1 MKQLVI
7 TTIAAALLVAGTS
20 ATGAG
25 PLGQLAQAEGGDSV
39 RVEAGISSASGGLRL
54 NEILASNRA
63 GRLDDE
69 GQTSDWIEIHNP
81 GASPMRLGGYR
92 LTNDSNVPDKWAFPN
107 NRIPAGGYHLVWMS
121 GLDRVSLAPQALR
134 TSAATVP
141 FETILIKPGA
151 DWRYLLGSGNRQST
165 IGWTAV
171 GFDDS
176 GFAVGPA
183 GFGYGDEDDATELP
197 FGTTAVL
204 IRREFTLKEP
214 LMSESLVLQVDY
226 DDGFAAYLN
235 GTRVAAVNA
244 LAGEPGLD
252 SVASGSREAGFAE
265 RFDLSAHAGLLRQG
279 KNVLAVAGLNTHRE
293 SSDMSL
299 RIALGVLPSV
309 CHANFRLKKEGG
321 RLYLVAPDG
330 SIADQVKYEQQ
341 MADQSLGRPSTAPA
355 LWGFFLTPTPGASNA
370 GPQQVKPVDSKLV
383 FSPKPGVYET
393 GVDVRITAEASNSV
407 DIRYTRDGAEPT
419 AESKRVDGLIQLDKT
434 GLFRAAAFVG
444 RERVGAI
451 KSATYLVGRQPTLPV
466 MSISMK
472 PEDFYEV
479 HMRSSATGRGS
490 ERTSHMELFNTKGK
504 RKVSTGFGLRLH
516 GGFSRRG
523 DFKAKKSYRAYFRDV
538 YGSPKLKYNIIPMAG
553 VKDFDKLILRAN
565 GNDRAPGGAYIRD
578 QLMRDLHKDM
588 GGLVSNG
595 TWCLLYVNGK
605 NYGVYNLVERM
616 DEEFL
621 ASHIGKG
628 EFDIMKTGNT
638 ILSGTRDAWEELG
651 RFIGSTDI
659 SRKENYETLKKRV
672 DIEDF
677 TTYMIVNLWGQNY
690 DWPHNNWYAARR
702 LPDGKWRFMC
712 WDSEWGIRGG
722 PYKPDTDS
730 YAFIDSGGAYGFST
744 QRKMFIALLG
754 NPEYR
759 EHYQAEVRRH
769 LDGALSE
776 ENVLR
781 RTRQLRDAI
790 ANEVAHEYRARKYDI
805 KVWHRKIEEVE
816 EFGRIAGEN
825 FRRWTN
831 DYFAFRNKPV
841 SNPGLARLQNEAG
854 YRHVVHRDAN
864 GEWSELIA
872 APGSDDWTAS
882 TLPLS
887 PPAAGRPALYAL
899 AGDERRLVYR
909 GTDGHIYEHSSV
921 SNAGAKGK
929 WTRQNLTRQIG
940 LSKAAADPSVVVANG
955 VPHVVYVDEL
965 GETHELWLDGQWR
978 HFPLP
983 AMPRAEGGAV
993 ASLDGST
1000 LHVMSLSMFGVP
1012 YEQSLDL
1019 NTATPDQRS
1028 WRTDGVHRL
1037 PALGQPLGL
1046 TVNGRREA
1054 VFLAARAW
1062 PRRPPFVFDWNER
1075 RRVPGYR
1082 TYQGE
1087 RNTLVYAKEI
1097 GQRFKNQFPINQ
1109 TTDQLEGQFTLF
1121 SNAENSSHYLAFR
1134 GTEGGIREGVHRGET
1149 WAMTRASKLAE
1160 APKAKGDPI
1169 GWVDGKTG
1177 TRYYLYEGSN
1187 GHIHEL
1193 SLDDGQWTHR
1203 RLTSNGG

>member
-1 MKQLVI
+1 
-7 TTIAAALLVAGTS
+7 
-20 ATGAG
+20 
-25 PLGQLAQAEGGDSV
+25 
-39 RVEAGISSASGGLRL
+39 
-54 NEILASNRA
+54 
-63 GRLDDE
+63 
-69 GQTSDWIEIHNP
+69 
-81 GASPMRLGGYR
+81 
-92 LTNDSNVPDKWAFPN
+92 
-107 NRIPAGGYHLVWMS
+107 MS
-121 GLDRVSLAPQALR
+121 GLDRVALAPEALR
-134 TSAATVP
+134 TSVATIP
-141 FETILIKPGA
+141 FETALIEHGA
-151 DWRYLLGSGNRQST
+151 DWRILSGPTKKKNT
-165 IGWTAV
+165 TGWTAV
-171 GFDDS
+171 NFDDS
-176 GFAVGPA
+176 AFAVGPA
-183 GFGYGDEDDATELP
+183 GFGYGDEDDATELQ
-197 FGTTAVL
+197 FGATVGL
-204 IRREFTLKEP
+204 IRGEFTLKEP
-214 LMSESLVLQVDY
+214 LMSGSLVLQVDY

-235 GTRVAAVNA
+235 GTRVAEVNA
-244 LAGEPGLD
+244 PPEEPGLD
-252 SVASGSREAGFAE
+252 SVARGSREAGSAE
-265 RFDLSAHAGLLRQG
+265 RFDLSEHVGLLRQG

-299 RIALGVLPSV
+299 RVALGVLPTV
-309 CHANFRLKKEGG
+309 WHANFRLPKEGG
-321 RLYLVAPDG
+321 QLQLIGPERRVMDSVLY
-330 SIADQVKYEQQ
+330 DQQ
-341 MADQSLGRPSTAPA
+341 ANDQSYGRNQTAEA
-355 LWGFFLTPTPGASNA
+355 DWGYFLTPTPGSVND
-370 GPQQVKPVDSKLV
+370 GPQQTAPLKSKLA
-383 FSPKPGVYET
+383 FSPKPGFHDV
-393 GVDVRITAEASNSV
+393 GVEVRITANASTEV
-407 DIRYTRDGAEPT
+407 DIRYTRDGSEPVANST
-419 AESKRVDGLIQLDKT
+419 RVDGPVRLDKT

-444 RERVGAI
+444 KERVGEI
-451 KSATYLVGRQPTLPV
+451 KSATYIVGRRPTLPV

-490 ERTSHMELFNTKGK
+490 ERTSHMEIFNTKGK

-523 DFKAKKSYRAYFRDV
+523 DFKTKKSYRAYFRDV

-553 VKDFDKLILRAN
+553 VKDFDKLVLRAN
-565 GNDRAPGGAYIRD
+565 ANDRAPGGAYIRD

-616 DEEFL
+616 DEDFL

-659 SRKENYETLKKRV
+659 SRKENYEALKKRV

-677 TTYMIVNLWGQNY
+677 TAYMIVNLWGQNY

-712 WDSEWGIRGG
+712 WDSEWGFRGG
-722 PYKPDTDS
+722 PYKPDNDS

-759 EHYQAEVRRH
+759 EYYQAEVRRH

-781 RTRQLRDAI
+781 RTRQLRDTI
-790 ANEVAHEYRARKYDI
+790 ANEIAHEYRARKYDI

-864 GEWSELIA
+864 GGWSELIA

-887 PPAAGRPALYAL
+887 PPAAGRPALYTL

-929 WTRQNLTRQIG
+929 WNRQNLTRQIG

-965 GETHELWLDGQWR
+965 GEIHELWLDGQWR

-1000 LHVMSLSMFGVP
+1000 LCVMYLSMFGVP

-1019 NTATPDQRS
+1019 NSATPDQRS

-1037 PALGQPLGL
+1037 PALGQPFGL
-1046 TVNGRREA
+1046 TLNGRRNA
-1054 VFLAARAW
+1054 VFLAASDW
-1062 PRRPPFVFDWNER
+1062 PRRAPFVFDWNER
-1075 RRVPGYR
+1075 KRVPGYR
-1082 TYQGE
+1082 TYQGN
-1087 RNTLVYAKEI
+1087 RNTLVYAAEI
-1097 GQRFKNQFPINQ
+1097 GQRFK
-1109 TTDQLEGQFTLF
+1109 DLF
-1121 SNAENSSHYLAFR
+1121 SIDETTGQVAGTFHLFSDFLSTKHYLAFR
-1134 GTEGGIREGVHRGET
+1134 DMQGTIREYVLRGET
-1149 WAMTRASKLAE
+1149 WKMTKPTEFAN
-1160 APKAKGDPI
+1160 APKAAGDPI
-1169 GWVDGKTG
+1169 GWIDGKVG
-1177 TRYYLYEGSN
+1177 TRHYIYQGDRA
-1187 GHIHEL
+1187 HVHEL
-1193 SLDDGQWTHR
+1193 ILDGNWIHRNLSL
-1203 RLTSNGG
+1203 SE

>member
-1 MKQLVI
+1 MKHI
-7 TTIAAALLVAGTS
+7 HKTIVAVLLVVGVTQGF
-20 ATGAG
+20 T
-25 PLGQLAQAEGGDSV
+25 QLKDNDSV
-39 RVEAGISSASGGLRL
+39 RSQDAVVSTSDRIRL

-69 GQTSDWIEIHNP
+69 GQTSDWVEIHNP
-81 GASPMRLGGYR
+81 GNAPIQLGGYR
-92 LTNDSNVPDKWAFPN
+92 LTNDPKDTDKWAFPDI
-107 NRIPAGGYHLVWMS
+107 RIPAGGYHVVWMS
-121 GLDRVSLAPQALR
+121 GLDRVALAPEALR
-134 TSAATVP
+134 TSAATIP
-141 FETILIKPGA
+141 FETTLIEHGA
-151 DWRYLLGSGNRQST
+151 DWRYLSGSDKKKNT
-165 IGWTAV
+165 TGWTAV
-171 GFDDS
+171 DFDDS
-176 GFAVGPA
+176 AFAVGPA
-183 GFGYGDEDDATELP
+183 GFGYGDEDDATELQ

-214 LMSESLVLQVDY
+214 LMSGSLVLQVDY

-235 GTRVAAVNA
+235 GTRVAEVNA
-244 LAGEPGLD
+244 APEEPGLD
-252 SVASGSREAGFAE
+252 SVARGSREAGSAE
-265 RFDLSAHAGLLRQG
+265 RFDLSEHVGLLRQG

-299 RIALGVLPSV
+299 RVALGVLPIV
-309 CHANFRLKKEGG
+309 WHANFRLAKEGG
-321 RLYLVAPDG
+321 QLQLIGPERRVMDSVLY
-330 SIADQVKYEQQ
+330 DQQ
-341 MADQSLGRPSTAPA
+341 ANDQSYGRNQTAEA
-355 LWGFFLTPTPGASNA
+355 DWGYFLTPTPGSVND
-370 GPQQVKPVDSKLV
+370 GPQQTAPLKSKLA
-383 FSPKPGVYET
+383 FSPKPGFHDV
-393 GVDVRITAEASNSV
+393 GVEVRITANASTEV
-407 DIRYTRDGAEPT
+407 DIRYTRDGSEPVANST
-419 AESKRVDGLIQLDKT
+419 RVDGPVRLDKT

-444 RERVGAI
+444 KERVGEI
-451 KSATYLVGRQPTLPV
+451 KSATYIVGRRPTLPV

-490 ERTSHMELFNTKGK
+490 ERTSHMEIFNTKGK

-523 DFKAKKSYRAYFRDV
+523 DFKTKKSYRAYFRDV
-538 YGSPKLKYNIIPMAG
+538 YGSPRLKYNIIPMAG
-553 VKDFDKLILRAN
+553 VKDFDKLVLRAN
-565 GNDRAPGGAYIRD
+565 ANDRAPGGAYIRD

-616 DEEFL
+616 DEDFL

-659 SRKENYETLKKRV
+659 SQKENYKALKKRV

-677 TTYMIVNLWGQNY
+677 TAYMIVNLWGQNY

-712 WDSEWGIRGG
+712 WDSEWGFRGG
-722 PYKPDTDS
+722 PYKPDNDS

-759 EHYQAEVRRH
+759 EYYQAEVRRH

-781 RTRQLRDAI
+781 RTRQLRDTI
-790 ANEVAHEYRARKYDI
+790 ANEIAHEYRARKYDI

-864 GEWSELIA
+864 GGWSELIA

-887 PPAAGRPALYAL
+887 PPAAGRPALYTL

-929 WTRQNLTRQIG
+929 WNRQNLTRQIG

-965 GETHELWLDGQWR
+965 GEIHELWLDGQWR

-1000 LHVMSLSMFGVP
+1000 LCVMYLSMFGVP

-1019 NTATPDQRS
+1019 NSATPDQRS

-1037 PALGQPLGL
+1037 PALGQPFGL
-1046 TVNGRREA
+1046 TLNGRRNA
-1054 VFLAARAW
+1054 VFLAASDW
-1062 PRRPPFVFDWNER
+1062 PRRAPFVFDWNER
-1075 RRVPGYR
+1075 KRVPGYR
-1082 TYQGE
+1082 TYQGN
-1087 RNTLVYAKEI
+1087 RNTLVYAAEI
-1097 GQRFKNQFPINQ
+1097 GQRFK
-1109 TTDQLEGQFTLF
+1109 DLF
-1121 SNAENSSHYLAFR
+1121 SIDETTGQVAGTFHLFSDFLSTKHYLAFR
-1134 GTEGGIREGVHRGET
+1134 DMQGTIREYVIRGET
-1149 WAMTRASKLAE
+1149 WKMTKPTEFAN
-1160 APKAKGDPI
+1160 APKAAGDPI
-1169 GWVDGKTG
+1169 GWIDGKVG
-1177 TRYYLYEGSN
+1177 TRHYIYQGDRA
-1187 GHIHEL
+1187 HVHEL
-1193 SLDDGQWTHR
+1193 IFDGNWIHRNLSL
-1203 RLTSNGG
+1203 SE

>member
-1 MKQLVI
+1 MQ
-7 TTIAAALLVAGTS
+7 
-20 ATGAG
+20 
-25 PLGQLAQAEGGDSV
+25 
-39 RVEAGISSASGGLRL
+39 
-54 NEILASNRA
+54 
-63 GRLDDE
+63 
-69 GQTSDWIEIHNP
+69 
-81 GASPMRLGGYR
+81 
-92 LTNDSNVPDKWAFPN
+92 
-107 NRIPAGGYHLVWMS
+107 
-121 GLDRVSLAPQALR
+121 
-134 TSAATVP
+134 
-141 FETILIKPGA
+141 
-151 DWRYLLGSGNRQST
+151 
-165 IGWTAV
+165 
-171 GFDDS
+171 
-176 GFAVGPA
+176 
-183 GFGYGDEDDATELP
+183 

-214 LMSESLVLQVDY
+214 LMSGSLVLQVDY

-235 GTRVAAVNA
+235 GTRVAEVNA
-244 LAGEPGLD
+244 APEEPGLD
-252 SVASGSREAGFAE
+252 SVARGSREAGSAE
-265 RFDLSAHAGLLRQG
+265 RFDLSEHVGLLRQG

-299 RIALGVLPSV
+299 RVALGVLPTV
-309 CHANFRLKKEGG
+309 WHANFRLPKEGG
-321 RLYLVAPDG
+321 QLQLIGPERRVMDSVLY
-330 SIADQVKYEQQ
+330 DQQ
-341 MADQSLGRPSTAPA
+341 ANDQSYGRNQTAEA
-355 LWGFFLTPTPGASNA
+355 DWGYFLTPTPGSVND
-370 GPQQVKPVDSKLV
+370 GPQQTAPLKSKLA
-383 FSPKPGVYET
+383 FSPKPGFHDV
-393 GVDVRITAEASNSV
+393 GVEVRITANASTEV
-407 DIRYTRDGAEPT
+407 DIRYTRDGSEPVANST
-419 AESKRVDGLIQLDKT
+419 RVDGPVRLDKT

-444 RERVGAI
+444 KERVGEI
-451 KSATYLVGRQPTLPV
+451 KSATYIVGRRPTLPV

-490 ERTSHMELFNTKGK
+490 ERTSHMEIFNTKGK

-523 DFKAKKSYRAYFRDV
+523 DFKTKKSYRAYFRDV
-538 YGSPKLKYNIIPMAG
+538 YGSPRLKYNIIPMAG
-553 VKDFDKLILRAN
+553 VKDFDKLVLRAN
-565 GNDRAPGGAYIRD
+565 ANDRAPGGAYIRD

-616 DEEFL
+616 DEDFL

-659 SRKENYETLKKRV
+659 SQKENYKALKKRV

-677 TTYMIVNLWGQNY
+677 TAYMIVNLWGQNY

-712 WDSEWGIRGG
+712 WDSEWGFRGG
-722 PYKPDTDS
+722 PYKPDNDS

-759 EHYQAEVRRH
+759 EYYQAEVRRH

-781 RTRQLRDAI
+781 RTRQLRDTI
-790 ANEVAHEYRARKYDI
+790 ANEIAHEYRARKYDI

-864 GEWSELIA
+864 GGWSELIA

-887 PPAAGRPALYAL
+887 PPAAGRPALYTL

-929 WTRQNLTRQIG
+929 WNRQNLTRQIG

-965 GETHELWLDGQWR
+965 GEIHELWLDGQWR

-1000 LHVMSLSMFGVP
+1000 LCVMYLSMFGVP

-1019 NTATPDQRS
+1019 NSATPDQRS

-1037 PALGQPLGL
+1037 PALGQPFGL
-1046 TVNGRREA
+1046 TLNGRRNA
-1054 VFLAARAW
+1054 VFLAASDW
-1062 PRRPPFVFDWNER
+1062 PRRAPFVFDWNER
-1075 RRVPGYR
+1075 KRVPGYR
-1082 TYQGE
+1082 TYQGN
-1087 RNTLVYAKEI
+1087 RNTLVYAAEI
-1097 GQRFKNQFPINQ
+1097 GQRFK
-1109 TTDQLEGQFTLF
+1109 DLF
-1121 SNAENSSHYLAFR
+1121 SIDETTGQVAGTFHLFSDFLSTKHYLAFR
-1134 GTEGGIREGVHRGET
+1134 DMQGTIREYVLRGET
-1149 WAMTRASKLAE
+1149 WKMTKPTEFAN
-1160 APKAKGDPI
+1160 APKAAGDPI
-1169 GWVDGKTG
+1169 GWIDGKVG
-1177 TRYYLYEGSN
+1177 TRHYIYQGDRA
-1187 GHIHEL
+1187 HVHEL
-1193 SLDDGQWTHR
+1193 IFDGNWIHRNLSL
-1203 RLTSNGG
+1203 SE